1 MTSRVYRVLVRH
13 TRPGGLRY
21 RFAYRLFNVCLAL
34 EELDRPGGPR
44 LFSHNRPNLV
54 SFYDRDHG
62 PRDGTPPRAWL
73 TALLARH
80 DIMLGADDPIR
91 VLCFPRVLGRGFNPL
106 TLWYCQDP
114 RGRLRAM
121 VCEVHS
127 TFGQSHCYV
136 LAGPAGKA
144 LDLDA
149 PPRKP
154 KQLHV
159 SPFFPMA
166 GEYRFRFEAPTRN
179 VAASVAYWQNGNL
192 SLLAELYGEARPW
205 SDRALLTEV
214 LRMPW
219 AGLKV
224 LTAVHWQALKLWW
237 RGAPFHA
244 QPPIVSTARSS

>member
-1 MTSRVYRVLVRH
+1 MNSRVYRVLVRH

-54 SFYDRDHG
+54 SFHDRDHG
-62 PRDGTPPRAWL
+62 PRDGTPPRTWL

-80 DIMLGADDPIR
+80 GIALANDDRIR
-91 VLCFPRVLGRGFNPL
+91 VLCFPRVLGLSFNPL
-106 TLWYCQDP
+106 TLWYCHDV

-127 TFGQSHCYV
+127 TFGESHCYV
-136 LAGPAGKA
+136 LADAAGDA
-144 LDLDA
+144 LDFDA
-149 PPRKP
+149 PPPQR

-159 SPFFPMA
+159 SPFFPVS
-166 GEYRFRFEAPTRN
+166 GEYRFRFEAPRRS
-179 VAASVAYWQNGNL
+179 VAACVGYWKDGDL
-192 SLLAELYGEARPW
+192 ALLAELYGEARSW
-205 SDRALLTEV
+205 SDRALLAEV
-214 LRMPW
+214 LNMPW

-224 LTAVHWQALKLWW
+224 LVAIHWQALKLWW
-237 RGAPFHA
+237 RGAPVHP